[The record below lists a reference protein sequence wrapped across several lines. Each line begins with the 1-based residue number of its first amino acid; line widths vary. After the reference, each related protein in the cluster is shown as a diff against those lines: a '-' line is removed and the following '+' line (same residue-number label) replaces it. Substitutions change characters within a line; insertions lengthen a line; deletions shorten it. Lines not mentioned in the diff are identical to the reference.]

1 MCTPSCLAF
10 GTRMLTSELVAGR
23 KVIEVGALDV
33 NGSLR
38 SHVKALGPT
47 SYLGVDMQS
56 GPGVD
61 EVADASQL
69 VSRYG
74 PESFDLVITTEM
86 LEHTRN
92 WPEIVSNLK
101 RIVRPG
107 GHLLVTTRSP
117 GFPYHAY
124 PYDFWRYEP
133 DDMRAIFGD
142 LDVITIESDPASPG
156 VFMLARRPE
165 AFQEK
170 SAPLSLFSIITG
182 ERTRTVS
189 DLQVRVFRVRYPVQV
204 RLVALERRLRLRR
217 KVAKTRAAVL
227 RARNAAWRALPLGT
241 RSFLKRVVFRRA

>member
-1 MCTPSCLAF
+1 MCTPTCISF
-10 GTRMLTSELVAGR
+10 GTRMLTRELVAGR
-23 KVIEVGALDV
+23 DVIEVGALDV

-38 SHVKALGPT
+38 SHVEALKPAT
-47 SYLGVDMQS
+47 YLGVDMQP

-61 EVADASQL
+61 EVANAAQL

-74 PESFDLVITTEM
+74 GESFDLVITTEM

-101 RIVRPG
+101 GVLRPG

-133 DDMRAIFGD
+133 DDMRVIFGD
-142 LDVITIESDPASPG
+142 LNIVTIESDSASPG

-165 AFQEK
+165 AFEERA
-170 SAPLSLFSIITG
+170 APISLFSIITG
-182 ERTRTVS
+182 HRSRSVS
-189 DLQVRVFRVRYPVQV
+189 DLQVQVFTLRQWIRLRMPKRRPRFRVR
-204 RLVALERRLRLRR
+204 RRLQRYRR
-217 KVAKTRAAVL
+217 SL
-227 RARNAAWRALPLGT
+227 IRARNATWRLLPGGA